1 VQHCA
6 THGGTGWFYCT
17 KEALLRKAGIW
28 CFAGEFCCTSQQ
40 KTLLENPMWNCSHCQ
55 IRASALGAA
64 MGSAVSAAQHSQL
77 QPPSRD
83 PQVLPRLQELR
94 QPKGSIELQ
103 LLPNANQSLTS
114 AGPPK

>member
-1 VQHCA
+1 MA
-6 THGGTGWFYCT
+6 
-17 KEALLRKAGIW
+17 
-28 CFAGEFCCTSQQ
+28 
-40 KTLLENPMWNCSHCQ
+40 
-55 IRASALGAA
+55 
-64 MGSAVSAAQHSQL
+64 SAVSAAQHSQL

-114 AGPPK
+114 AGPPKRGIQADRHSHGNHYKQS

>member
-1 VQHCA
+1 MA
-6 THGGTGWFYCT
+6 
-17 KEALLRKAGIW
+17 
-28 CFAGEFCCTSQQ
+28 
-40 KTLLENPMWNCSHCQ
+40 
-55 IRASALGAA
+55 
-64 MGSAVSAAQHSQL
+64 SAVSAAQHSRL